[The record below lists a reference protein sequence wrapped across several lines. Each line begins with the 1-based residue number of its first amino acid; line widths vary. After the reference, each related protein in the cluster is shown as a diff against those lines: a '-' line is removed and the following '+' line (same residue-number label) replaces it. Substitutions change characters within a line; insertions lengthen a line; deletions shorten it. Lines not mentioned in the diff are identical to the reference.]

1 MPEWLNQILSG
12 LPVEAHWST
21 RRRMAILAR
30 WPQGRQLEAHH
41 DAANAKPETLALMNA
56 EIAEIKAAVPK
67 V

>member
-1 MPEWLNQILSG
+1 MPEWLINILAA
-12 LPVEAHWST
+12 LPADTHWST

-41 DAANAKPETLALMNA
+41 DAAIGKPETLAAMND
-56 EIAEIKAAVPK
+56 EITAIKAAIPK